1 METPGQTQMEVRMK
15 RAGLSAVRALIV
27 NSPKSFIGLLAVLVM
42 ACLTVSPVLAA
53 PCESLAFLKLPN
65 ATITSANTV
74 AAGAFMLPTAGGS
87 ATAASRFSTLPAF
100 CRVAATLTPSS
111 DSDIKV
117 EVWLPVSGWNGKFQ
131 AVGNG
136 GFAGAISYPSL
147 AAAVKAGYASAST
160 DTGHQ
165 GNTAAFAVGHPE
177 KVIDFADRAV
187 HEMTVQAKSIINVY
201 YGSAPSLSFW
211 NGCSQGGR
219 QAITE
224 AAKYPADF
232 DGIVA
237 GASGIYWMRL
247 LVARMEINVFAHRSE
262 DSYIP
267 PAKYAVVHAAVLK
280 ACDALD
286 GVKDGVIEN
295 PTACHFDPK
304 VLVCKGADGPN
315 CLTQAQ
321 AETAKALYS
330 PVKNPK
336 TGAEVISALLQ
347 PGSELGW
354 ATLAGPE
361 PIRFSTQ
368 AYQYLVFKDP
378 TWDWHHFN
386 AATDI
391 DLALESDKGLLEYTD
406 PNLKPFF
413 DRGGKLLMYHGWADP
428 QVTPMN
434 SVNYFNDVVRT
445 LGAGVVGKSIE
456 LYMVPGMNH
465 CGGGPGTDT
474 FDKMAAIERWVA
486 DGTAPKQ
493 ILASHLTNGTV
504 DRTRP
509 LCPYPQVAAY
519 KGSGST
525 DDAANFVCRAP

>member
-1 METPGQTQMEVRMK
+1 MK
-15 RAGLSAVRALIV
+15 RPGLSPGRTLGILAKRFV
-27 NSPKSFIGLLAVLVM
+27 SLLAIAAM
-42 ACLTVSPVLAA
+42 AALTASPALAA
-53 PCESLAFLKLPN
+53 SCESLASIKLPN
-65 ATITSANTV
+65 TTITLAKTV
-74 AAGAFMLPTAGGS
+74 AAGAFTPPNPGGPG
-87 ATAASRFSTLPAF
+87 AASQFSPLPGF
-100 CRVAATLTPSS
+100 CRVAASLTPSS

-136 GFAGAISYPSL
+136 GFAGVISYAAL
-147 AAAVKAGYASAST
+147 AAAVKAGYAAAST

-165 GNTAAFAVGHPE
+165 GNTASFALGHPE

-187 HEMTVQAKSIINVY
+187 HEMTVQAKAIVNAY
-201 YGSAPSLSFW
+201 YGNAPSLSFW

-219 QAITE
+219 QGITE
-224 AAKYPADF
+224 AAKYPSDF

-237 GASGIYWMRL
+237 GAPGIYWMRL
-247 LVARMEINVFAHRSE
+247 LVARMVINVFAHRSE

-267 PAKYAVVHAAVLK
+267 PSKYALVHEAALK

-295 PTACHFDPK
+295 PKVCHFDPK

-315 CLTQAQ
+315 CLTPAQ
-321 AETAKALYS
+321 VETARALYA
-330 PVKNPK
+330 PIKNPK
-336 TGAEVISALLQ
+336 TGAEVMPALLQ

-354 ATLAGPE
+354 AILAGPE
-361 PIRFSTQ
+361 PIRYSIETF
-368 AYQYLVFKDP
+368 QYLVFKNP
-378 TWDWHHFN
+378 NWDWHQFN
-386 AATDI
+386 PATDI
-391 DLALESDKGLLEYTD
+391 DAALKADNDLLEFTD

-434 SVNYFNDVVRT
+434 SVNYFNDVVSK
-445 LGAGVVGKSIE
+445 LGTGVVGKSIE

-474 FDKMAAIERWVA
+474 FNKMAAIEQWVA
-486 DGTAPKQ
+486 DGNAPKQ
-493 ILASHLTNGTV
+493 ILASHLTNGTA

-509 LCPYPQVAAY
+509 LCPYPQVASY
-519 KGSGST
+519 RGTGST
-525 DDAANFVCRAP
+525 DDAANFVCKAP

>member
-1 METPGQTQMEVRMK
+1 MRSTLVR
-15 RAGLSAVRALIV
+15 R
-27 NSPKSFIGLLAVLVM
+27 LLLLLFCVLV
-42 ACLTVSPVLAA
+42 AA
-53 PCESLAFLKLPN
+53 ASASAASCESLASLKLPN
-65 ATITSANTV
+65 TTVTSANNV
-74 AAGAFMLPTAGGS
+74 AAGAFMPPSPGGS
-87 ATAASRFSTLPAF
+87 TTVASQFSNVPAF

-111 DSDIKV
+111 DSDIKI
-117 EVWLPVSGWNGKFQ
+117 EIWLPVSGWNGKFQ

-136 GFAGAISYPSL
+136 GFAGVISYSAL
-147 AAAVKAGYASAST
+147 AAAVRDGYASAST

-165 GNTAAFAVGHPE
+165 GNTASFALGHPE

-187 HEMTVQAKSIINVY
+187 HEMTVQAKAIVNAY
-201 YGSAPSLSFW
+201 YGSAASLSFW

-237 GASGIYWMRL
+237 GASGINWIRL
-247 LVARMEINVFAHRSE
+247 LIARMAINVFTHRSE

-267 PAKYAVVHAAVLK
+267 PAKYVLVHEAVLN

-295 PTACHFDPK
+295 PSVCHFDPK
-304 VLVCKGADGPN
+304 VLVCKGADGPD
-315 CLTQAQ
+315 CLTPAQ
-321 AETAKALYS
+321 VETARALYA
-330 PVKNPK
+330 PIKNPK
-336 TGAEVISALLQ
+336 TGVEVMPPLLH

-354 ATLAGPE
+354 AILAGPE
-361 PIRFSTQ
+361 PIRYSTETF
-368 AYQYLVFKDP
+368 QYLVFKNP
-378 TWDWHHFN
+378 TWDWHAFN
-386 AATDI
+386 PATDI
-391 DLALESDKGLLEYTD
+391 DLALKADNGLLEFTD
-406 PNLKPFF
+406 PNLKLFF

-434 SVNYFNDVVRT
+434 SVNYFNDVVKKF
-445 LGAGVVGKSIE
+445 GEGVVGKSIE

-474 FDKMAAIERWVA
+474 FNKMAAIEQWVA

-493 ILASHLTNGTV
+493 ILASHLNNGTV

-509 LCPYPQVAAY
+509 LCPFPQAAAY
-519 KGSGST
+519 KGAGST
-525 DDAANFVCRAP
+525 DDAANFVCKAR

>member
-1 METPGQTQMEVRMK
+1 MRSTLVR
-15 RAGLSAVRALIV
+15 R
-27 NSPKSFIGLLAVLVM
+27 LLLLLFCVLV
-42 ACLTVSPVLAA
+42 AA
-53 PCESLAFLKLPN
+53 ASASAASCESLASLKLPN
-65 ATITSANTV
+65 TTVTAANNV
-74 AAGAFMLPTAGGS
+74 AAGAFMPPAPGGS
-87 ATAASRFSTLPAF
+87 STAASQFSNVPAF

-111 DSDIKV
+111 DSDIKI
-117 EVWLPVSGWNGKFQ
+117 EIWLPVSGWNRKFQ

-136 GFAGAISYPSL
+136 GFAGVISYPAL
-147 AAAVKAGYASAST
+147 AAALKAGYASAST

-165 GNTAAFAVGHPE
+165 GNTAAFALGHPE

-187 HEMTVQAKSIINVY
+187 HEMTVQAKAIVNAY
-201 YGSAPSLSFW
+201 YGSAPSRSFW

-237 GASGIYWMRL
+237 GASGINWMRL
-247 LVARMEINVFAHRSE
+247 LIARMAINLFAHRSD

-267 PAKYAVVHAAVLK
+267 PDKYALIHEAVLR
-280 ACDALD
+280 ACDGLD

-295 PTACHFDPK
+295 PSVCHFDPK

-315 CLTQAQ
+315 CLTSAQ
-321 AETAKALYS
+321 VETAKAMYS
-330 PVKNPK
+330 PIKNPK
-336 TGAEVISALLQ
+336 TGVEVMPALLH

-354 ATLAGPE
+354 AILAGPE
-361 PIRFSTQ
+361 PIRYSTE
-368 AYQYLVFKDP
+368 AFQYLVFKNP
-378 TWDWHHFN
+378 TWDWHGFN
-386 AATDI
+386 PATDI
-391 DLALESDKGLLEYTD
+391 DLALKADNGLLEFTD

-434 SVNYFNDVVRT
+434 SVNYFNDVV
-445 LGAGVVGKSIE
+445 GKFGEGVVGKSIE

-474 FDKMAAIERWVA
+474 FNKMAAIEQWVV

-509 LCPYPQVAAY
+509 LCPFPQVAAY
-519 KGSGST
+519 KGAGST
-525 DDAANFVCRAP
+525 DDAANFICKAQ

>member
-1 METPGQTQMEVRMK
+1 MRATLVK
-15 RAGLSAVRALIV
+15 R
-27 NSPKSFIGLLAVLVM
+27 LLLLLFCVLV
-42 ACLTVSPVLAA
+42 AA
-53 PCESLAFLKLPN
+53 ASASAASCESLASLKLPN
-65 ATITSANTV
+65 TSITSANTV
-74 AAGAFMLPTAGGS
+74 AAGAFMPPAPGG
-87 ATAASRFSTLPAF
+87 ATVAASQFSNVPAF
-100 CRVAATLTPSS
+100 CRVAATLKPSS
-111 DSDIKV
+111 DSDIKI
-117 EVWLPVSGWNGKFQ
+117 EIWLPVSGWNGKFQ

-136 GFAGAISYPSL
+136 GFAGVISYPAL
-147 AAAVKAGYASAST
+147 AAAVTAGYASAST

-165 GNTAAFAVGHPE
+165 GNTAAFALGHPE

-187 HEMTVQAKSIINVY
+187 HEMTVQAKAIVNAY

-237 GASGIYWMRL
+237 GASGINWMRL
-247 LVARMEINVFAHRSE
+247 LIARMAINVFAHRSE

-267 PAKYAVVHAAVLK
+267 PAKYALVHEAVLNT
-280 ACDALD
+280 CDVLD

-295 PTACHFDPK
+295 PTVCHFDPK
-304 VLVCKGADGPN
+304 VLVCKGADSPN
-315 CLTQAQ
+315 CLTPAQ
-321 AETAKALYS
+321 VETARALYS
-330 PVKNPK
+330 PIKNPK
-336 TGAEVISALLQ
+336 TGVEVMPPLLH

-354 ATLAGPE
+354 AILAGPE
-361 PIRFSTQ
+361 PIRYSTETF
-368 AYQYLVFKDP
+368 QYLVFKNP
-378 TWDWHHFN
+378 TWDWHGFN
-386 AATDI
+386 PATDI
-391 DLALESDKGLLEYTD
+391 DLALKADNGLLEFTD

-434 SVNYFNDVVRT
+434 SVNYFNDVV
-445 LGAGVVGKSIE
+445 GKFGEGVVGKSIE

-474 FDKMAAIERWVA
+474 FNKMAAIEQWVA
-486 DGTAPKQ
+486 GGTAPKQ
-493 ILASHLTNGTV
+493 ILASHLNNGTV

-509 LCPYPQVAAY
+509 LCPFPQVAAY
-519 KGSGST
+519 KGTGST
-525 DDAANFVCRAP
+525 DDAANFVCKAP

>member
-1 METPGQTQMEVRMK
+1 MK
-15 RAGLSAVRALIV
+15 RAGLVSFVGFFPILAMLSLTA
-27 NSPKSFIGLLAVLVM
+27 SPG
-42 ACLTVSPVLAA
+42 LAA
-53 PCESLAFLKLPN
+53 SCESLASLKLPN
-65 ATITSANTV
+65 TTITSANTV
-74 AAGAFMLPTAGGS
+74 AAGAFTPPTAGGP
-87 ATAASRFSTLPAF
+87 AASQFSTLPGF
-100 CRVAATLTPSS
+100 CRVGAVLAPSS
-111 DSDIKV
+111 DSDIKI

-136 GFAGAISYPSL
+136 GFAGVISYPAL

-165 GNTAAFAVGHPE
+165 GNTAAFAIGHPE

-187 HEMTVQAKSIINVY
+187 HEMAVQAKSIVNAY
-201 YGSAPSLSFW
+201 YGYAPSLSFW

-219 QAITE
+219 QGITE
-224 AAKYPADF
+224 AAKYPSDF

-247 LVARMEINVFAHRSE
+247 LVARMAINVFAHRSE
-262 DSYIP
+262 ESYIP
-267 PAKYAVVHAAVLK
+267 PTKYALVHEAVLK

-295 PTACHFDPK
+295 PTVCHFDPK
-304 VLVCKGADGPN
+304 VLVCKGADSPN
-315 CLTQAQ
+315 CLTAAQAQ
-321 AETAKALYS
+321 TARAVYS

-336 TGAEVISALLQ
+336 TGAELMPSLLQ

-354 ATLAGPE
+354 SILAGPE
-361 PIRFSTQ
+361 PIRYATETF
-368 AYQYLVFKDP
+368 QYLVFKDAN
-378 TWDWHHFN
+378 WDWHRFN
-386 AATDI
+386 PPTDI
-391 DLALESDKGLLEYTD
+391 DLALKADNGLLEFTE

-434 SVNYFNDVVRT
+434 SINYFNDVIRK
-445 LGAGVVGKSIE
+445 LGPGVVGKFIE

-474 FDKMAAIERWVA
+474 FDKMAAIEQWVA

-493 ILASHLTNGTV
+493 ILASHLINGTV

-519 KGSGST
+519 KGTGNT
-525 DDAANFVCRAP
+525 DDAANFICKAP

>member
-1 METPGQTQMEVRMK
+1 MK
-15 RAGLSAVRALIV
+15 RPDVSPVKALIV
-27 NSPKSFIGLLAVLVM
+27 ISPQRFMGVAVM
-42 ACLTVSPVLAA
+42 AMAALTVSPGFAA
-53 PCESLAFLKLPN
+53 PCESLASLKLPN
-65 ATITSANTV
+65 TMITSANTV
-74 AAGAFMLPTAGGS
+74 AAGAFTPPAPPG
-87 ATAASRFSTLPAF
+87 AASTAPQFSALPAF
-100 CRVAATLTPSS
+100 CRVAATLTPSR

-136 GFAGAISYPSL
+136 GFAGVISYPAL

-165 GNTAAFAVGHPE
+165 GNTASFALGHPE
-177 KVIDFADRAV
+177 KVIDFAYRAV
-187 HEMTVQAKSIINVY
+187 HEMTVQAKSILNAY
-201 YGSAPSLSFW
+201 YGGAPMLSFW

-219 QAITE
+219 QGITE
-224 AAKYPADF
+224 AAKYPSDF

-237 GASGIYWMRL
+237 GASGINNMRL
-247 LVARMEINVFAHRSE
+247 MIGRMAINVFAHRSE

-267 PAKYAVVHAAVLK
+267 PAKYAMVHEAALK
-280 ACDALD
+280 ACDVLD

-295 PTACHFDPK
+295 PTLCHFDPK
-304 VLVCKGADGPN
+304 ALVCKGADGPN
-315 CLTQAQ
+315 CLTPAQ
-321 AETAKALYS
+321 AETARALYA
-330 PVKNPK
+330 PIKNPK
-336 TGAEVISALLQ
+336 TGTEVMPALLQ

-354 ATLAGPE
+354 AILEGPE
-361 PIRFSTQ
+361 PIRYSTETF
-368 AYQYLVFKDP
+368 QYLVFKNP
-378 TWDWHHFN
+378 NWDWHQFN

-391 DLALESDKGLLEYTD
+391 DLALRADNGLLDFTD

-434 SVNYFNDVVRT
+434 SVNYFNDVVRK
-445 LGAGVVGKSIE
+445 LGAGVVSKSIE

-474 FDKMAAIERWVA
+474 FDKMAAIEQWVS

-509 LCPYPQVAAY
+509 LCPYPQVASYTSY
-519 KGSGST
+519 KGTGST
-525 DDAANFVCRAP
+525 DDAANFVCKAP